1 MSVKKNINEIEKE
14 IFVGPKEYPI
24 KIQVK
29 IFKGRKYLDIRKWYL
44 DKKLNEVLPTKK
56 GISLSEYQFEDIIS
70 IISKERDKISKWF
83 KEKFTE
89 EEVIDSLIVQSEIRR
104 KLSEEA
110 KNFKAR
116 SEKLT
121 ENRIFKIEYEEGKTQ
136 LILNENHQLFKDIN
150 SKTTT
155 EDLKRIIHLI

>member
-1 MSVKKNINEIEKE
+1 M
-14 IFVGPKEYPI
+14 
-24 KIQVK
+24 
-29 IFKGRKYLDIRKWYL
+29 
-44 DKKLNEVLPTKK
+44 
-56 GISLSEYQFEDIIS
+56 
-70 IISKERDKISKWF
+70 
-83 KEKFTE
+83 
-89 EEVIDSLIVQSEIRR
+89 IDSLIVQSEIRR

-155 EDLKRIIHLI
+155 